1 MASTQVKFALTV
13 TTTAALVGGYFAS
26 TVTPSLNVED
36 YNLAS
41 QLPQNFGSALTSYN
55 SISDFSEISRQIETI
70 HKFASNILENI
81 EDLDA
86 DYSKAIDEN
95 YWDLI

>member
-13 TTTAALVGGYFAS
+13 TTTAALVGVCFSSSVA
-26 TVTPSLNVED
+26 PSLNVED

-41 QLPQNFGSALTSYN
+41 QLPQNFGSAITSYN
-55 SISDFSEISRQIETI
+55 SISDFSEISRKIETI